1 MNNIKSTLDE
11 EIKNIKEELLRSEK
25 DFKLKKEQIQS
36 LEDDI
41 VKRSSKILEANKLLV
56 KAKSQLEV
64 LKKDADKWQINFALE
79 KQKNDE
85 LVLKNN
91 KNIEEI
97 KETEKRLITIQ
108 ETINVLQKDL
118 KEAEEKIILIELN
131 PSHSNNKINLLN
143 DKIKD
148 NNEQLE

>member
-1 MNNIKSTLDE
+1 MEGTAK
-11 EIKNIKEELLRSEK
+11 
-25 DFKLKKEQIQS
+25 
-36 LEDDI
+36 
-41 VKRSSKILEANKLLV
+41 
-56 KAKSQLEV
+56 KAKSKLKV
-64 LKKDADKWQINFALE
+64 LKRDADKWQINYVLE

-85 LVLKNN
+85 LTLKNN

-97 KETEKRLITIQ
+97 KETEKRSITIQ

-148 NNEQLE
+148 NNEQLESLNTRLIQAEKKYKDIEQNILVKSSKFE